1 MSYVKTK
8 WKDKIV
14 NEVGEII
21 QEGTPLSA
29 QNLNNIES
37 GIEENTEQ
45 LFNIEH
51 EVSNNTNELNDLKKE
66 TNTKE
71 NQIVK
76 AIKNPSLEGCGL
88 KYLVRNDA
96 EICVSGT
103 SENNNTSHF
112 QETTVTCPANKLM
125 YIISIRI
132 IYGKPYSGSNSGRAG
147 NFECTYFKTPKFSI
161 QQFYSNLIFAENLF
175 MGCGVDPY
183 DYSNGVDVNKTILIP
198 KPIEKFTISGAEVSY
213 VLLDKDKGG
222 IDYNDFN

>member
-1 MSYVKTK
+1 MSYNRKT
-8 WKDKIV
+8 WVDHIEDEQG
-14 NEVGEII
+14 NII
-21 QEGTPLSA
+21 QAGTPLSA
-29 QNLNNIES
+29 ENLNNIES

-45 LFNIEH
+45 LLSIEH
-51 EVSNNTNELNDLKKE
+51 EVSNNTNELNNLKKE

-71 NQIVK
+71 NQIAE

-88 KYLVRNDA
+88 KYLVREDA
-96 EICVSGT
+96 EICISGT
-103 SENNNTSHF
+103 AERDSSYHF

-132 IYGKPYSGSNSGRAG
+132 IYGKPYSGSNSVRVG

-183 DYSNGVDVNKTILIP
+183 DYSYGVDVNKTILIP

-222 IDYNDFN
+222 IDYSDFN

>member
-29 QNLNNIES
+29 ENLNNIEA

-45 LFNIEH
+45 LLDIKQET
-51 EVSNNTNELNDLKKE
+51 EV
-66 TNTKE
+66 KE
-71 NQIVK
+71 NQIVE

-88 KYLVRNDA
+88 KYLVREDA
-96 EICVSGT
+96 EICISGT
-103 SENNNTSHF
+103 AERDSSYYF

-132 IYGKPYSGSNSGRAG
+132 IYGRPYSGSNSGRVG